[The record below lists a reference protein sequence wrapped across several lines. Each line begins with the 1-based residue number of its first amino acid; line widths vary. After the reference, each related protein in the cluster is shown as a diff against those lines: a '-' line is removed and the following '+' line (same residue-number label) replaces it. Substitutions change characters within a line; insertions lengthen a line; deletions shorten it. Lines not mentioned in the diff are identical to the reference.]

1 MVDASK
7 AALAYLANSGAA
19 AISVIADVDG
29 AAIRVGFDAGD
40 ADVVEVF
47 WIPAAKARSIAARGR
62 HIAGP
67 GLEVDDAV
75 AAIRSAA
82 AESRTT
88 ITLHDVAIA
97 RAAEMASALDLMA
110 AEMQANGQLK
120 AFNQQFRARR
130 SAAAAN
136 GHGFMS
142 YRVAELRL
150 RKALIPALASS
161 GGNAR
166 AVAAQFQFAA
176 AFETS

>member
-7 AALAYLANSGAA
+7 AALAYLAHSGAA

-47 WIPAAKARSIAARGR
+47 WIPAAKARSIAARAC
-62 HIAGP
+62 HIASP

-97 RAAEMASALDLMA
+97 RAAEMASALDRGRRDASERPAQSLQSAIQGA
-110 AEMQANGQLK
+110 AIGSGCQ
-120 AFNQQFRARR
+120 R
-130 SAAAAN
+130 S
-136 GHGFMS
+136 
-142 YRVAELRL
+142 RL
-150 RKALIPALASS
+150 HVL
-161 GGNAR
+161 
-166 AVAAQFQFAA
+166 
-176 AFETS
+176 